1 MQNSLIKN
9 RKKVVII
16 DYQLGNLYSVKQA
29 CDVTGM
35 NAVVSSVKKDILA
48 ADALILPG
56 VGAFIQAM
64 NNLKKLDIIDAI
76 KSKVTSGTPLFGICL
91 GLQLLF
97 TKSEEFGSGEGLNLI
112 SGVIKKFPEEYG
124 GKKIKVPH
132 ITWNQLIEVNTPFE
146 ETPFKDLNNL
156 EFMYFIHSYYVE
168 PTNDSLILTNTN
180 YDGIEFCSSVIQNNI
195 FATQFH
201 PEKSANKG
209 ISIYENW
216 AKINGL
222 I

>member
-112 SGVIKKFPEEYG
+112 SGVIKKFPEKYG

-216 AKINGL
+216 AKINRL